1 MAIIYTYPEKTTP
14 VLADVVLITDSEST
28 NPSNQ
33 TKTITLSSIKDS
45 IDVVDSIV
53 AGSGITVSGSTG
65 AVTITNAGVKS
76 LVSANTAIVA
86 SSSAAGGT
94 GALTITSTAYTGG
107 NNIGHVPTGGTANTF
122 LKGNGSFS
130 AVNQAT
136 DVTGILTVENGGTGF
151 NTYNAGSIL
160 YAASSSALTRLNIG
174 ANGKVLKVVN
184 NVPAWADETGT
195 TYTAGNGLELSNA
208 NVFAADLLA
217 NGGLQ
222 FSGQN
227 NELQVNLSASNIAGG
242 LGVSNGGTGL
252 NSIDTLLNENINYGS
267 EGTGTLPVDHGGTG
281 RATTTT
287 GDVLRGN
294 GTSQLIADRKL
305 SYNATTGSLQVRGTQ
320 NNAPTIAATLSIDDC
335 TATGKRACIGL
346 APISSVQGG
355 KGMYISMGNFN
366 EGIHISRDSGNASA
380 AMRFLQTASGSTE
393 VGSIILNNSATAYNT
408 SSDYRLKENI
418 VDMTGAVDRVKQ
430 LLPKR
435 FNFKNDTEITVD
447 GFLAHE
453 AQTVVP
459 ESVTGTK
466 DEVDANGDAVY
477 QGIDQSKLV
486 PLLVGAIKE
495 LTARIE
501 ALEA

>member
-1 MAIIYTYPEKTTP
+1 MAIIYTYPEKATP
-14 VLADVVLITDSEST
+14 VLADLVLITDSEST

-33 TKTITLSSIKDS
+33 TKTVTLSSIKDS
-45 IDVVDSIV
+45 I
-53 AGSGITVSGSTG
+53 G
-65 AVTITNAGVKS
+65 AGVSS
-76 LVSANTAIVA
+76 LSSANTAIVA
-86 SSSAAGGT
+86 SSST
-94 GALTITSTAYTGG
+94 GAVTITSTAYTGG
-107 NNIGHVPTGGTANTF
+107 TNIGHVPTGGTANTF

-184 NVPAWADETGT
+184 NVPAWADDNSN

-208 NVFAADLLA
+208 NEFAVDLLV

-227 NELQVNLSASNIAGG
+227 NELQINLSASNIAGG
-242 LGVSNGGTGL
+242 LQPANGGTGL
-252 NSIDTLLNENINYGS
+252 NSISSLENANVNYGTN
-267 EGTGTLPVDHGGTG
+267 GTGVLPVDHGGTG
-281 RATTTT
+281 RNTTTT
-287 GDVLRGN
+287 GDILRGN
-294 GTSQLIADRKL
+294 GTSQLVADDKL
-305 SYNATTGSLQVRGTQ
+305 KYVANIGSLQVRGTQ
-320 NNAPTIAATLSIDDC
+320 NNAPTIAATLSINDV
-335 TATGKRACIGL
+335 TATGKTACIGL

-355 KGMYISMGNFN
+355 KGMYISMGSFN
-366 EGIHISRDSGNASA
+366 EGIHISRDNGSAGA
-380 AMRFLQTASGSTE
+380 AMRFLQTVSGSTE
-393 VGSIILNNSATAYNT
+393 VGSITMTNSATAFNT
-408 SSDYRLKENI
+408 SSDYRLKENVI
-418 VDMTGAVDRVKQ
+418 DMTGAVDRVKQ

-435 FNFKNDTEITVD
+435 FNFKNDTEVTLD

-453 AQTVVP
+453 AQAVVP

-477 QGIDQSKLV
+477 QGIDQAKLV